1 MFIPWYPINHN
12 FASSIPIISDYPL
25 TDALPQKIQVSESSP
40 RSWEACGIFATQSVY
55 LVGGFNPSEKYESQ
69 LGLLF
74 PIYGKNVPNHFVPLC
89 ATHCLGSRIQHSCLW
104 DTLRWTWRLRH
115 WYGHSIK
122 LPRLPTKGP
131 YRKQLQPS
139 VNRTKPLGTPGHHK
153 ATSKHTHH
161 MVGRCAIARLHKN
174 TSMMQQ
180 DQGKQ
185 LPYSYT
191 HWKTK

>member
-74 PIYGKNVPNHFVPLC
+74 PIYGKCSKPLC
-89 ATHCLGSRIQHSCLW
+89 AA
-104 DTLRWTWRLRH
+104 LRNA
-115 WYGHSIK
+115 
-122 LPRLPTKGP
+122 LPW
-131 YRKQLQPS
+131 
-139 VNRTKPLGTPGHHK
+139 V
-153 ATSKHTHH
+153 
-161 MVGRCAIARLHKN
+161 KN
-174 TSMMQQ
+174 TALLSVGYTTVNATPSSLVWAFYQTPKTAYERALPKTIAAIGQ
-180 DQGKQ
+180 PHQATGHTRASQGNKQ
-185 LPYSYT
+185 TYT
-191 HWKTK
+191 PHGWPVCNSETAQEHQHDAAGPG